1 MADRDQ
7 CIGNPSILTY
17 GKGSICPSTWKGIQK
32 IQKYAF
38 MMLHRGEG
46 NHSIL
51 NGAPS
56 KEMRPNEL
64 HKYVANMKSM
74 EAH

>member
-1 MADRDQ
+1 M
-7 CIGNPSILTY
+7 
-17 GKGSICPSTWKGIQK
+17 GKESICPCTWKGIQK
-32 IQKYAF
+32 IQKYAS
-38 MMLHRGEG
+38 MMPHSGEG

-64 HKYVANMKSM
+64 HKYAGNMKNM